1 MISRAQEL
9 QDPDKQK
16 TAGTG
21 SFSYSDAFIYKKN
34 FVFINSVIHLAC
46 PTTPRSHIDMKEK
59 PRQSPREPPN
69 SAIKEVSKQTSENI
83 NFLWIRT

>member
-16 TAGTG
+16 TAGT
-21 SFSYSDAFIYKKN
+21 SDAFIYKKI